1 MTVIYL
7 LSKILTFPGT
17 FLHAFWEHIMCR
29 RYKNPVE
36 DARYFRMDEMCGHVE
51 HEFVEGR
58 KENFWFNFVP
68 FLMQLALG
76 MGLMVPMS
84 IRAVKLGDWNVLYLV
99 LLYVGVSLLSNMF
112 PLVEDAMQLWD
123 AFYGENG
130 ASLPVKILLF
140 PFIGVLVAGAH
151 LERFG
156 ITVLTSVAAAFFWV
170 ELYAP
175 SAGFIVKI
183 FDDIIPAIKEAVEKM
198 H

>member
-17 FLHAFWEHIMCR
+17 LLHAFWEHVMCR
-29 RYKNPVE
+29 HYKNPVE
-36 DARYFRMDEMCGHVE
+36 DARYFRMNEMCGHVE
-51 HEFVEGR
+51 HEFIEGR
-58 KENFWFNFVP
+58 KSNFWFCFVP

-76 MGLMVPMS
+76 MGLLVPMS
-84 IRAVKLGDWNVLYLV
+84 IRVIKLGDFNVFHIV
-99 LLYVGVSLLSNMF
+99 LLWLGISLLSNMF
-112 PLVEDAMQLWD
+112 PLAEDAMQLWD
-123 AFYGENG
+123 AFYGADG
-130 ASLPVKILLF
+130 ASLIVKILLF
-140 PFIGVLVAGAH
+140 PFIGILVAGAQ

-170 ELYAP
+170 EMYAP

-183 FDDIIPAIKEAVEKM
+183 FDELIPAIGEAIEQM

>member
-17 FLHAFWEHIMCR
+17 LLHALWEHIMCR
-29 RYKNPVE
+29 AYKNPVE
-36 DARYFRMDEMCGHVE
+36 DARYFRMNEMCGHVE
-51 HEFVEGR
+51 HEFIGGR
-58 KENFWFNFVP
+58 KNNFWFCFVP
-68 FLMQLALG
+68 FLLQLALG
-76 MGLMVPMS
+76 MGLLVPMS
-84 IRAVKLGDWNVLYLV
+84 IRVIKLGDWNVFHLV
-99 LLYVGVSLLSNMF
+99 LLWLGISLLSNMF

-123 AFYGENG
+123 VFYGENG

-156 ITVLTSVAAAFFWV
+156 ITVLTSVAAAFVWV

-175 SAGFIVKI
+175 SAEFIVKI
-183 FDDIIPAIKEAVEKM
+183 FDELIPTIQETIKQM